1 MKRTVAM
8 ALGLGLGL
16 GTASVA
22 QAAATCDANFKA
34 IGDPRNG
41 QVFTSSVTVP
51 GMSPRSALG
60 QMRSYAKAESYE
72 TGGEL
77 YDAKGNGEFY
87 FVQNGLRIPLVFMG
101 QAQAN
106 GEAGITVKLARGQ
119 AVKEEDARKGLC
131 DILDKLKGGKE
142 GEAIA
147 NAAREADGV
156 ERYEDADATQ
166 LSARLE
172 KEAKKTASAGAGMLS
187 FKDLMLG
194 GTSSQESSEQVG
206 QALLPFYARYIGKKY
221 RVDGQLYTVSHN
233 QYSGAD
239 QVSYLVTKSRGLFNV
254 RDGADMNGAR
264 FQVSCNL
271 APDQKAFFA
280 TLRGQDYARLEGT
293 VANVTGS
300 GIEMKDCRQAR

>member
-1 MKRTVAM
+1 M
-8 ALGLGLGL
+8 GLGM
-16 GTASVA
+16 AFAA
-22 QAAATCDANFKA
+22 QAAPSCDEAFKS

-41 QVFTSSVTVP
+41 QVFTSSVTVA

-60 QMRSYAKAESYE
+60 QMRRYAKDESYE

-87 FVQNGLRIPLVFMG
+87 FVQNGLRIPLVFM
-101 QAQAN
+101 AQARTD

-119 AVKEEDARKGLC
+119 AVTEADARKGLC
-131 DILDKLKGGKE
+131 DILGKLKGGKE

-147 NAAREADGV
+147 SAAREADGV
-156 ERYEDADATQ
+156 DRYEDVDATQ
-166 LSARLE
+166 LSAKLE

-194 GTSSQESSEQVG
+194 GTSSRESSEQVG
-206 QALLPFYARYIGKKY
+206 QALLPFYARYIGRKY

-239 QVSYLVTKSRGLFNV
+239 QVNYLVTKSRGLFNV
-254 RDGADMNGAR
+254 RDGADMNGGR
-264 FQVSCNL
+264 FQVSCTM

-300 GIEMKDCRQAR
+300 SIEMKDCRQAH